1 MRCLRVSVC
10 EGEIRSIY
18 EECYSGG
25 QIYCQNK
32 EKAKCWPIYADTK
45 SSKGKYKEML
55 PLI

>member
-1 MRCLRVSVC
+1 MSVC